1 MNFQNLFA
9 KKNSTKDKENMR
21 EYMNAIGNRGT
32 DELVGTPIFESPTVD
47 KLAKNPTG
55 YMNSGS
61 MHKMVKSDETRNAK

>member
-1 MNFQNLFA
+1 
-9 KKNSTKDKENMR
+9 MR